1 MNKAELIEALA
12 DKTGLQKQ
20 EAKKVLDAYIEIVT
34 ERMSENEEIVLV
46 GFGTL
51 IPRPQ
56 TQRLARNP
64 KTGTPVMIPARTTV
78 KFKPGKFLLE
88 AMNAMISPIRSTLRR
103 KRRLSFCIST
113 SLSSA
118 TNLFNMELVSPR
130 LTILMSLF

>member
-88 AMNAMISPIRSTLRR
+88 AMYAHL
-103 KRRLSFCIST
+103 K
-113 SLSSA
+113 
-118 TNLFNMELVSPR
+118 
-130 LTILMSLF
+130 

>member
-64 KTGTPVMIPARTTV
+64 KTGTPEKTHENRQSWRHKFHIKQVCCRT
-78 KFKPGKFLLE
+78 
-88 AMNAMISPIRSTLRR
+88 
-103 KRRLSFCIST
+103 
-113 SLSSA
+113 
-118 TNLFNMELVSPR
+118 
-130 LTILMSLF
+130 

>member
-1 MNKAELIEALA
+1 MKGRNDMEYQVGVISGDGIGPEIVR
-12 DKTGLQKQ
+12 

-88 AMNAMISPIRSTLRR
+88 AMNAHL
-103 KRRLSFCIST
+103 K
-113 SLSSA
+113 
-118 TNLFNMELVSPR
+118 
-130 LTILMSLF
+130 

>member
-1 MNKAELIEALA
+1 MKNIEK
-12 DKTGLQKQ
+12 DWNGEET
-20 EAKKVLDAYIEIVT
+20 VLVQGIIDAYFIED
-34 ERMSENEEIVLV
+34 EEIVLV

-88 AMNAMISPIRSTLRR
+88 AMNAHL
-103 KRRLSFCIST
+103 K
-113 SLSSA
+113 
-118 TNLFNMELVSPR
+118 
-130 LTILMSLF
+130 

>member
-20 EAKKVLDAYIEIVT
+20 EAKKVLDAYI
-34 ERMSENEEIVLV
+34 EIVLV

-88 AMNAMISPIRSTLRR
+88 AMNAHL
-103 KRRLSFCIST
+103 K
-113 SLSSA
+113 
-118 TNLFNMELVSPR
+118 
-130 LTILMSLF
+130 

>member
-34 ERMSENEEIVLV
+34 ERMSEIVLV

-88 AMNAMISPIRSTLRR
+88 AMNAHL
-103 KRRLSFCIST
+103 K
-113 SLSSA
+113 
-118 TNLFNMELVSPR
+118 
-130 LTILMSLF
+130 

>member
-1 MNKAELIEALA
+1 MFRNSQTNTLL
-12 DKTGLQKQ
+12 TFF
-20 EAKKVLDAYIEIVT
+20 VLKDAYIEIVT

-88 AMNAMISPIRSTLRR
+88 AMNAHL
-103 KRRLSFCIST
+103 K
-113 SLSSA
+113 
-118 TNLFNMELVSPR
+118 
-130 LTILMSLF
+130 

>member
-20 EAKKVLDAYIEIVT
+20 EAKKVLD
-34 ERMSENEEIVLV
+34 EEIVLV

-88 AMNAMISPIRSTLRR
+88 AMNAHL
-103 KRRLSFCIST
+103 K
-113 SLSSA
+113 
-118 TNLFNMELVSPR
+118 
-130 LTILMSLF
+130 

>member
-1 MNKAELIEALA
+1 MFRNSQTDTLLTFFVLKNVTNICRPCLIRNSNANVS
-12 DKTGLQKQ
+12 LQNVTIKPASKQ

-88 AMNAMISPIRSTLRR
+88 AMNAHL
-103 KRRLSFCIST
+103 K
-113 SLSSA
+113 
-118 TNLFNMELVSPR
+118 
-130 LTILMSLF
+130 